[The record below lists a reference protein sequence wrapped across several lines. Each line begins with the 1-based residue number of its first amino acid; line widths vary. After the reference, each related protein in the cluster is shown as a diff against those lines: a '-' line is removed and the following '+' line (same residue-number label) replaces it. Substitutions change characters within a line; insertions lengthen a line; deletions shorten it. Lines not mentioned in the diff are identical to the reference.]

1 MDKKEQL
8 LTRGIEKIIDLDN
21 FKEALNSKKKLRVK
35 LGIDPT
41 GDKIHIGRATQ
52 LWKLRLFQE
61 LGHKVVL
68 IIGDFTA
75 LVGDPSDKPDGRSGL
90 AKEEINKNMKSY
102 LKQIDKVLDVK
113 KAEIRYNTEWFSK
126 MKLADFLNLASN
138 FSIQQLVQRRN
149 FKERWESQKPISLK
163 EITYPL
169 LQGYDSVAVKADIE
183 LGGYDQLFNLNS
195 GRDVQKIFN
204 QKPQNI
210 MALKMLDGLDGRKMS
225 TSWGNVVNIT
235 DEPNDMFGKLM
246 SMNDDMIDSYFELC
260 TQLSFEEIGKF
271 KKEFSNPRNLKA
283 VLAKEIISLYHDREK
298 AEKAEQEFEKVF
310 KDKEIP
316 TKIRE
321 FFCPKDKYS
330 ILEMLP
336 HLDLAKSKGAA
347 KRLVQQGGVKIENVV
362 INDIHFEITVKEG
375 MIIQVGKR
383 NFAKLTK
390 KS

>member
-8 LTRGIEKIIDLDN
+8 LNRGIEKIIDLDN
-21 FKEALNSKKKLRVK
+21 LKKELDSGKKLRVK

-52 LWKLRLFQE
+52 LWKLRLFQD

-75 LVGDPSDKPDGRSGL
+75 LVGDPSDKPDGRTGL
-90 AKEEINKNMKSY
+90 TQEEIKNNMKAY
-102 LKQIDKVLDVK
+102 LKQVGKILDLK
-113 KAEIRYNTEWFSK
+113 KIEVRYNSEWFSK
-126 MKLADFLNLASN
+126 MELTDFLSLASN
-138 FSIQQLVQRRN
+138 FSVQQLVQRRN
-149 FKERWESQKPISLK
+149 FKERWESQKPITLK

-169 LQGYDSVAVKADIE
+169 LQGYDSVAVKSDIE
-183 LGGYDQLFNLNS
+183 LGGNDQLFNLNS
-195 GRDVQKIFN
+195 GRDVQKLFG
-204 QKPQNI
+204 QRPQDI
-210 MALKMLDGLDGRKMS
+210 MTLKMLDGLDGRKMS

-246 SMNDDMIDSYFELC
+246 SMKDDMIDSYFELC
-260 TQLSFEEIGKF
+260 TQLSDEEINKL
-271 KKEFSNPRNLKA
+271 KKEFTNPRDLKA
-283 VLAKEIISLYHDREK
+283 VLSKEIISLYHDKEE

-310 KDKEIP
+310 KDKDTP
-316 TKIRE
+316 TDIRE
-321 FFCPKDKYS
+321 FFCPKDSYS
-330 ILEMLP
+330 ILEILP
-336 HLDLAKSKGAA
+336 HLDLAKSKGEA

-362 INDIHFEITVKEG
+362 INDIHFEVTVKEG
-375 MIIQVGKR
+375 LILQVGKR